1 VPIYLPARAG
11 TIGAGPSDRD
21 IVTVDALD
29 KRPYY
34 DGRED
39 TERFPPYRGPRARP
53 ARPRRGHFAHLQ
65 PTGATARQFAAAHVY
80 ATIRFTLTVWEHYLG
95 RPVRWYFR
103 RRFPHL
109 EIIPRIRSGTA
120 FSRPGYIECGYER
133 GRTREH
139 RYPLCENFDVVAH
152 ETGHLI
158 LRSVIGHPDHVEG
171 VEQRAREEAFADLV
185 AIVALLHVRPAVAR
199 LLDRTRG
206 NLFSSNLLSRIGEMS
221 QSTVARRANNDKG
234 MDTLEWDP
242 DPRVFRYELAAPFTG
257 GGYDAFV
264 DLYESILVRR
274 RAIPFA
280 LAEASFD
287 ANGKTLP
294 EVQRAFELSYRT
306 RRTVFEDALL
316 EARDVFAGVLAQS
329 WRRMSPYDGYPEA
342 LAAMLTVARE
352 QHGARTARIFR
363 DAFEWRRIQP
373 GTSP

>member
-29 KRPYY
+29 KRPYNG
-34 DGRED
+34 GRED
-39 TERFPPYRGPRARP
+39 TERFPPYRGARARP

-65 PTGATARQFAAAHVY
+65 PTGATARQFSAAHAY

-109 EIIPRIRSGTA
+109 EVIPRIRSGTA

-221 QSTVARRANNDKG
+221 QTTVARRANNDKG

-274 RAIPFA
+274 RAIPLA

-363 DAFEWRRIQP
+363 DAFEWRRIRP

>member
-1 VPIYLPARAG
+1 MPIYLPARAG

-109 EIIPRIRSGTA
+109 EVIPRIRAVTA

-221 QSTVARRANNDKG
+221 QTTVARRANNDKG

-294 EVQRAFELSYRT
+294 EVQRAFELSYRA

-363 DAFEWRRIQP
+363 EAFEWRRIQP